1 MSCHEERLRIL
12 REKDGFPLVFSRT
25 ELRRIRLEVE
35 TVEEIEL
42 KKSLS
47 DKIWDSRIRRKETV
61 GNYV

>member
-1 MSCHEERLRIL
+1 MHLERERWFL
-12 REKDGFPLVFSRT
+12 LVFTRT
-25 ELRRIRLEVE
+25 ELKGICLEVE

-42 KKSLS
+42 KSLS